1 MQGQIGL
8 NSVHMVMEL
17 IRDNRKIVDRISH
30 EHIDNFVGLLQRD
43 KVCRDLTSNVYCSN
57 HLFIP

>member
-43 KVCRDLTSNVYCSN
+43 KVCCDLHQMFIAAIT
-57 HLFIP
+57 LFIP